1 MFFAG
6 QHMREMAISVAVG
19 GNIDFGGGQHAKG
32 NEFNG
37 TSLWFSSSMSMGKKV
52 SRKAHKNVQHRIPYN
67 IKKCKFLNS
76 HQ

>member
-19 GNIDFGGGQHAKG
+19 GNIDFGGDQHAKG

-37 TSLWFSSSMSMGKKV
+37 TSL
-52 SRKAHKNVQHRIPYN
+52 
-67 IKKCKFLNS
+67 
-76 HQ
+76 